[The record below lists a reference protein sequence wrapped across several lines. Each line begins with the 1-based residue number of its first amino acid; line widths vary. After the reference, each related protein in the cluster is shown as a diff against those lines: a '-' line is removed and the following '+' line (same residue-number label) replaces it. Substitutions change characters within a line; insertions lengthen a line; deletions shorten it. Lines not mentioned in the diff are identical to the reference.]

1 MTRILKLKATTWIL
15 LSAFV
20 LTASVS
26 LISCTGTPGDK
37 VCIPTSEDSSAL
49 GKKEHFIPV
58 DSINDLRKN
67 FAEYRDTLAK
77 RVPDLY
83 FALSESFNK
92 DHILRILKD
101 PRNVGIRIYYG
112 VLKDTT
118 GKQQNEFRLVLVGV
132 DEKGNDLFIKR
143 PKGPRSAAKEGDAGD
158 EKLGGLEYGQCNPPC
173 NNIPE

>member
-1 MTRILKLKATTWIL
+1 MTRILKMKATTWAL
-15 LSAFV
+15 LSVFV

-26 LISCTGTPGDK
+26 VISCNGSPDDV
-37 VCIPTSEDSSAL
+37 VCIPVSEDSSAL
-49 GKKEHFIPV
+49 GNKEHFIPV
-58 DSINDLRKN
+58 DSVNDLRKN
-67 FAEYRDTLAK
+67 FAEYRDTLSK

-83 FALSESFNK
+83 FALSEAFNK
-92 DHILRILKD
+92 DYILRILKD

-132 DEKGNDLFIKR
+132 DEKGNDLFITR
-143 PKGPRSAAKEGDAGD
+143 PKGPRSAAKSEDAGD
-158 EKLGGLEYGQCNPPC
+158 GKQGGLEYGQCNPPC